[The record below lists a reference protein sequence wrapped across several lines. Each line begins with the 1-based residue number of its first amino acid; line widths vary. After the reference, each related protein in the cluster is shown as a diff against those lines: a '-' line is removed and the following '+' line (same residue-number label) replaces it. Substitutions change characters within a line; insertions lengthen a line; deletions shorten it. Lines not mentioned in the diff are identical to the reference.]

1 MGQGGKIARKQIDGK
16 RQGRGCIHH
25 CQHHQIVQQEAAAKV
40 ALQPDI
46 AVPQH
51 QEDGHH
57 DVVHVDEQARH
68 EQGVQ
73 HLAPLEV
80 KAGQAVGGGQGND
93 QQQRQ
98 RQRGDDDRVE
108 QYIRPFWRRSMR

>member
-16 RQGRGCIHH
+16 RQGCGCIHH
-25 CQHHQIVQQEAAAKV
+25 RQHHQIVQQEAAAKV

-57 DVVHVDEQARH
+57 DVVDVDEQTCH
-68 EQGVQ
+68 EQRVQ
-73 HLAPLEV
+73 QLAALEPE
-80 KAGQAVGGGQGND
+80 ARQAVSS
-93 QQQRQ
+93 RQ
-98 RQRGDDDRVE
+98 RNE
-108 QYIRPFWRRSMR
+108 QKQHQCQCGNYN